1 MSAIFTNIFAA
12 VLVLGVIIILHE
24 LGHFLVARYFKIR
37 IETFSVGFGPRLIG
51 FRRGD
56 TDYRISAFPLGGYV
70 KMAGDTPSET
80 LTGEPHEFL
89 SKPKWQRFL
98 VAAAGPLMNMIL
110 AVILLTGLFM
120 YGREVPQYLTG
131 AAKVGIV
138 ETGSPAD
145 QAGIREG
152 DRISVLDGKTDPT
165 WPEVEARVE
174 LNAGANLPLVLD
186 RNGEAIST
194 TLNPVKKEP
203 AGRGYVGMGPRVPI
217 IVKSVWG
224 EPAKA
229 AGLQPGDEVTMV
241 NGVDLKTSGQS
252 IQAIIQGIKEPNFP
266 ILVNRHG
273 ETLKFQITPVPNPKV
288 NDGLRYIGMDLV
300 PPPTVLI
307 KLGLSDAFSKSIAT
321 NMEYGKAILKVIG
334 MLFQHKASLKQLDG
348 PIGIVRASGEALNEG
363 FATLISLMALISLNL
378 GLLNILPIPVLDGGV
393 MMMLIVESLM
403 GRDLSLR
410 LKERIIQVSVV
421 ALLMLTVLVLYNDIV
436 KLVPISQPMP

>member
-1 MSAIFTNIFAA
+1 MGIIREIFAA

-98 VAAAGPLMNMIL
+98 VASAGPIMNMIL
-110 AVILLTGLFM
+110 AVVLLTGLFM
-120 YGREVPQYLTG
+120 YGREVPEVLTTQATIG
-131 AAKVGIV
+131 VV
-138 ETGSPAD
+138 ETGSPAFE
-145 QAGIREG
+145 AGVRKG
-152 DRISVLDGKTDPT
+152 DLVAELDGKQKPNWQD
-165 WPEVEARVE
+165 VENKIA
-174 LNAGANLPLVLD
+174 LNAGNSLALTLD
-186 RNGEAIST
+186 RNGESIST
-194 TLNPVKKEP
+194 TIIPVKKP
-203 AGRGYVGMGPRVPI
+203 PSDRGYVGMGPHVPV
-217 IVKSVWG
+217 IVKAVWG

-229 AGLQPGDEVTMV
+229 AGLQPGDEVTVV
-241 NGVDLKTSGQS
+241 NGIDLTTSAQS
-252 IQAIIQGIKEPNFP
+252 IQAIIQGIPEPNFP
-266 ILVNRHG
+266 IMVNRHG
-273 ETLKFQITPVPNPKV
+273 ETLMFQITPVLKN
-288 NDGLRYIGMDLV
+288 GLRYIGMDLV
-300 PPPTVLI
+300 PPPSVMI
-307 KLGLSDAFSKSIAT
+307 KLGFSAAVSKSIST
-321 NMEYGKAILKVIG
+321 NVEYGKTILQVIG
-334 MLFQHKASLKQLDG
+334 MLFKREASIKQLDG

-393 MMMLIVESLM
+393 MLMLIVESLM

-421 ALLMLTVLVLYNDIV
+421 ALLMLTVLVLYNDVI
-436 KLVPISQPMP
+436 KIIPTNQPIP